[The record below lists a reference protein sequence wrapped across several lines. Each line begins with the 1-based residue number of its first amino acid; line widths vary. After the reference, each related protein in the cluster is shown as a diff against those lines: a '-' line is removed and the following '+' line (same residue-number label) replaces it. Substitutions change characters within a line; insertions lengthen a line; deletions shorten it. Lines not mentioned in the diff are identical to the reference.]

1 MTDTQNAGNG
11 VARRAHQD
19 AAELRERLRELVGD
33 DALAY
38 VDLELPPQPAPDEAR
53 KKHNARTA
61 HYKQVQA
68 LHLAPDSEAIR
79 QATSNVLLSLLLA
92 NGPAT
97 ESIFIRSMLELTE
110 AGYDKQESKAA
121 LLRLLRTYGKRRAA
135 WQRRTRQ
142 KLGRAV
148 VKQLRELDQ

>member
-1 MTDTQNAGNG
+1 MTDTEKSDAG
-11 VARRAHQD
+11 RKSTTHD
-19 AAELRERLRELVGD
+19 PAELRKRLQALLGD

-38 VDLELPPQPAPDEAR
+38 VDLELPTQSAPDEAR

-61 HYKQVQA
+61 SYKQSQA
-68 LHLAPDSEAIR
+68 LQLAPDSEAIR
-79 QATSNVLLSLLLA
+79 QATSNVLLGMLLA

-110 AGYDKQESKAA
+110 AGYDKEESKAA
-121 LLRLLRTYGKRRAA
+121 LLRLLSSYGDLRQA

-148 VKQLRELDQ
+148 IKQLRELDQ

>member
-1 MTDTQNAGNG
+1 MTDTEKSNAG
-11 VARRAHQD
+11 RKSTTHD
-19 AAELRERLRELVGD
+19 PAALRKRLQALWGD
-33 DALAY
+33 DVFAY
-38 VDLELPPQPAPDEAR
+38 VDLELPTQSVPDEAR

-61 HYKQVQA
+61 SYKQSQA
-68 LHLAPDSEAIR
+68 LQLAPDSEAIR
-79 QATSNVLLSLLLA
+79 QATSNVLLGMLLA

-110 AGYDKQESKAA
+110 AGYDKEESKAA
-121 LLRLLRTYGKRRAA
+121 LLRLLSSYGDLRQA

-148 VKQLRELDQ
+148 IKQLRELDQ